1 MLPIAVRIGT
11 ALASA
16 APGVISR
23 VASRIGVMP
32 TVKAIVSAISN
43 NKLLAGYAAFELF
56 GATDIDVLAL
66 LSDEIVGQSIEA
78 LISSIEYTADSADA
92 SLEKLNDE
100 FQLIENAARIVGGG
114 IDNLLQLRNAL
125 RLDDSIYNRH
135 REITSL
141 GYRR

>member
-32 TVKAIVSAISN
+32 TAKAIGSAISN

-66 LSDEIVGQSIEA
+66 LSDETVGQSIEA